1 MEAMSLQ
8 TSAARLALAIGFS
21 GFLAAGVFAQE
32 QQDRPGGRRGR
43 GDPAQREQARQG
55 EPSTQPSPADRPD
68 GETEEPKPA
77 ADQPEFKDLVTTD
90 HEINGGLKYRATAGM
105 QPMKDDADKVRGNMF
120 FVYYAALGE
129 DGKPLHE
136 TADRPITY
144 VFNGGPGAASI
155 WLHMGT
161 AGPYRVPMGELGEQA
176 KPPYKVTENP
186 NTWLDTTDLCF
197 IDPIGTG
204 FSRAAGDE
212 PNARMFY
219 GVHEDR
225 QWVAEFI
232 RLHATRFERWED
244 PKFLAGESYGTT
256 RAAQLAS
263 FLHSRYG
270 LDMNG
275 IILISAVLDFSTI
288 REAENN
294 PLPFVLFMPTY
305 TASAHW
311 HGKLPTELQGDLVK
325 ALDEAE
331 KFALDEYLPAIS
343 KGSALGENERQQIAE
358 KYARLTGLPV
368 DYVLKSDLRVGPH
381 RFMKALLNDQ
391 RKVIGRMDGRIAGFD
406 TDPISDTPNFDPA
419 LTGYLGVYTGAFN
432 DYVRGKLAFKSDLP
446 YEALAGVGPWQGT
459 PEVSRNYSGGYLN
472 VADDLREA
480 LVNVPSMRV
489 LLASGRYDLA
499 TPYFAADYTIEQM
512 RLPPELRSN
521 ITTEYY
527 GGGHM
532 MYHVIDEQEKLHQ
545 DVRAFIQSALET
557 PAQ

>member
-1 MEAMSLQ
+1 MTPKPASAVSL
-8 TSAARLALAIGFS
+8 SIAALISCL
-21 GFLAAGVFAQE
+21 LAAGAWAQE
-32 QQDRPGGRRGR
+32 QPDRPTGRRGR
-43 GDPAQREQARQG
+43 GDAAQQHQPPQG
-55 EPSTQPSPADRPD
+55 EPATRPADRPEQ
-68 GETEEPKPA
+68 GEADAEEPKPA
-77 ADQPEFKDLVTTD
+77 AEQPEYKDLTTTN

-105 QPMKDDADKVRGNMF
+105 QPMKDDQGKLRGNMF
-120 FVYYAALGE
+120 FVYYAALGA
-129 DGKPLHE
+129 DGKALHE
-136 TADRPITY
+136 SGNRPITY

-155 WLHMGT
+155 WLHLGT

-176 KPPYKVTENP
+176 RPPYKVAENP

-212 PNARMFY
+212 PNERMFY

-311 HGKLPTELQGDLVK
+311 HKKLPTELQGDLEK

-343 KGSALGENERQQIAE
+343 KGSALSEEERQQVAE

-419 LTGYLGVYTGAFN
+419 LSGYVGVYTGAFN
-432 DYVRGKLAFKSDLP
+432 DYVRGKLAFKNDLP

-480 LVNVPSMRV
+480 IINVPSMRV

-499 TPYFAADYTIEQM
+499 TPYFASDYTIEQM
-512 RLPPELRSN
+512 RLPPELRGN
-521 ITTEYY
+521 VTTQYY

-532 MYHVIDEQEKLHQ
+532 MYHVIEEQEKLHQ
-545 DVRAFIQSALET
+545 DVRSFIQAALEA
-557 PAQ
+557 PAP

>member
-1 MEAMSLQ
+1 MFVLTGLVA
-8 TSAARLALAIGFS
+8 TTAAA
-21 GFLAAGVFAQE
+21 
-32 QQDRPGGRRGR
+32 QDRPGG
-43 GDPAQREQARQG
+43 AQR
-55 EPSTQPSPADRPD
+55 PPSPAEQRPSQSEPKPD
-68 GETEEPKPA
+68 EQATEQAKPADEQAAEEAAAAQEPKPA
-77 ADQPEFKDLVTTD
+77 ADQPAYKDLTVTE

-105 QPMKDDADKVRGNMF
+105 QPMNDDEGKLRGNMF
-120 FVYYAALGE
+120 FVYYAVLGE

-136 TADRPITY
+136 GDDRPITY

-161 AGPYRVPMGELGEQA
+161 AGPYRVPMGEQGEQA
-176 KPPYKVTENP
+176 RPPYKVRENP
-186 NTWLDTTDLCF
+186 STWLDTTDLCF

-204 FSRAAGDE
+204 FSRAAGEE
-212 PNARMFY
+212 PNERMFY

-311 HGKLPTELQGDLVK
+311 HKKLPTDLQGDLDK
-325 ALDEAE
+325 ALDEAQ
-331 KFALDEYLPAIS
+331 KFAIDEYLPAIS
-343 KGSALGENERQQIAE
+343 KGSGLSSDDRQRIAE

-368 DYVLKSDLRVGPH
+368 EYVLMSDLRVSPH
-381 RFMKALLNDQ
+381 RFMKALLNDE
-391 RKVIGRMDGRIAGFD
+391 RKVIGRMDGRITGVD
-406 TDPISDTPNFDPA
+406 TDPIADTPNFDPA
-419 LTGYLGVYTGAFN
+419 LSGYLGVYTGAFN
-432 DYVRGKLAFKSDLP
+432 DYVRNQLEFKSDLP
-446 YEALAGVGPWQGT
+446 YEALSGRVGPWQAT
-459 PEVSRNYSGGYLN
+459 PDVARNYSGGYLN
-472 VADDLREA
+472 VADDLRDA
-480 LVNVPSMRV
+480 MVSVPAMKVLV
-489 LLASGRYDLA
+489 ASGHYDLA
-499 TPYFAADYTIEQM
+499 TPFFAADYTIEQM
-512 RLPPELRSN
+512 RLPAELRAN
-521 ITTEYY
+521 IQQTYY

-532 MYHVIDEQEKLHQ
+532 MYHVIDEQAKLHE
-545 DVRAFIQSALET
+545 DVAGFIRSAL
-557 PAQ
+557 PANQP